1 MDTNTLVEKYEQE
14 MIGVRRTIHQHPEL
28 SNKEFET
35 TKRIEKFLRDCGIE
49 VLEVGMKTGCIG
61 LLKGGKPGKV
71 VGLREDIDALPI
83 VEQTGLPF
91 ASCEEGVMHAC
102 DDVNENPGTRVPP
115 KFMGREPGKIGPKL
129 GWNWAEKIPQKY
141 PVYIMHGVFI
151 FMQNRKT

>member
-71 VGLREDIDALPI
+71 VGLRKILMPCPLWNRQGCLLP
-83 VEQTGLPF
+83 
-91 ASCEEGVMHAC
+91 
-102 DDVNENPGTRVPP
+102 
-115 KFMGREPGKIGPKL
+115 
-129 GWNWAEKIPQKY
+129 
-141 PVYIMHGVFI
+141 PV
-151 FMQNRKT
+151 RKG